1 MNMNLSLATSQSF
14 GNISCDFWSD
24 NENNDFWMTRDQIG
38 TALEYPEPRKAIQKI
53 HDRHQDRMDKFSTVV
68 SLGTVEG
75 QRLVNREAYV
85 YSAKGVFE
93 ICRWSR
99 QSKADEFMDWCWEIV
114 DGLRTGKYK
123 LSSDSA
129 VVPQSE
135 FLQLVDDYTS
145 FKEETREHILSLA
158 YELDDAKREL
168 LSNAKGSLS
177 MNRVAK
183 GLGLGRNT
191 MMKILRQNDILF
203 KEGNDNIPYEK
214 FIKSGHFIVRSKP
227 NKTGEIHSTTYVT
240 AKGVTYIFE
249 VMKEWNKLS

>member
-1 MNMNLSLATSQSF
+1 MNTNLSLATKQSF
-14 GNISCDFWSD
+14 ENVPCDFWSD
-24 NENNDFWMTRDQIG
+24 KSNSDFWMTRDQIG
-38 TALEYPEPRKAIQKI
+38 TALGYDIPRIAISKI
-53 HDRHQDRMDKFSTVV
+53 HDRHKERLDKFSGVTK
-68 SLGTVEG
+68 LGTPQGIQE
-75 QRLVNREAYV
+75 V
-85 YSAKGVFE
+85 YLYSFRGVLE

-99 QSKADEFMDWCWEIV
+99 QAKADEFMDWVWEIV

-135 FLQLVDDYTS
+135 FLQLVDDYTN

-168 LSNAKGSLS
+168 LANAKGSLS

-183 GLGLGRNT
+183 GMGLGRNT
-191 MMKILRQNDILF
+191 MMEILRQNDILF
-203 KEGNDNIPYEK
+203 KDGNDNIPYEK

-227 NKTGEIHSTTYVT
+227 NTKGEIHSTTYVT

-249 VMKEWNKLS
+249 IVKELRKLS